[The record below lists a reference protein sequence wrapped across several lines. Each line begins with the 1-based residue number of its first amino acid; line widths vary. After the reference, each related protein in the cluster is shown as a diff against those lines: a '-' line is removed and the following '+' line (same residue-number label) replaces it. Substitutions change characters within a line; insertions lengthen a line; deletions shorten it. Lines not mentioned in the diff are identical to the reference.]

1 MEMMPIAYHK
11 TMAGLM
17 CADCVQFSA
26 QERLQ
31 NWLHDGTIRR
41 DALRRGLRGWL
52 RIEPPVQTPLYPEGI
67 AMKNVVCKLFAFFVL
82 LLLAA
87 CGGRASQQETQDD
100 SYVMELEALSTTV
113 GPAALEI
120 ALTGPDGAPV
130 TDATLNVRGDMSHAG
145 MVPVLQEG
153 HTRNRQGIY
162 SVPFEWTMAGDW
174 IVIVEARLP
183 DGQTITRQFDVTVT
197 GAMNGMEEATE

>member
-1 MEMMPIAYHK
+1 MTKEQ
-11 TMAGLM
+11 TMKNIRLSAAITVAFPLLAAGLLLV
-17 CADCVQFSA
+17 A
-26 QERLQ
+26 
-31 NWLHDGTIRR
+31 G
-41 DALRRGLRGWL
+41 
-52 RIEPPVQTPLYPEGI
+52 
-67 AMKNVVCKLFAFFVL
+67 

-100 SYVMELEALSTTV
+100 GYVMELEVLSTTV

-162 SVPFEWTMAGDW
+162 NVPFEWTMAGDW
-174 IVIVEARLP
+174 IVTVEAGLP
-183 DGQTITRQFDVTVT
+183 DGQMISRQFNLTVT
-197 GAMNGMEEATE
+197 GAMNGMQEATE